1 MALPLLFL
9 QRPLGEGID
18 PVDEGTSG
26 RHRGGGERRLDK
38 RKATTGSEEASPL
51 IRKKSDFRRQV
62 SQTVTFSLSSCST
75 FDFWTQDTQL
85 FFLLGESSL
94 TFFSEATLHP
104 KLPAAE
110 NANVVEKTSKT
121 WSTETFFRLRRRSN
135 QSHSVAVIFIKVVAI
150 KTEKKKKIK
159 R

>member
-26 RHRGGGERRLDK
+26 RHRGGGGERRLDK

-51 IRKKSDFRRQV
+51 IRKKSDFRRRV

-75 FDFWTQDTQL
+75 YDFWTQVTQL
-85 FFLLGESSL
+85 FFLLASD
-94 TFFSEATLHP
+94 
-104 KLPAAE
+104 
-110 NANVVEKTSKT
+110 
-121 WSTETFFRLRRRSN
+121 LRR
-135 QSHSVAVIFIKVVAI
+135 
-150 KTEKKKKIK
+150 KTDSISTKLRPEKKLTWGVVTSW
-159 R
+159 